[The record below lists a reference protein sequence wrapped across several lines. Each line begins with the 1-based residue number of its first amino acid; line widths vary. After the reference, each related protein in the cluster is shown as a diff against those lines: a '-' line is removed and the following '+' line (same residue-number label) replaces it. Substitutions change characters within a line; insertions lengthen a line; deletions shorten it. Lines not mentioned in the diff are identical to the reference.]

1 MIGNQTDKLIKDMTG
16 KHCGTVVFKIEFETL
31 CSDDGKV
38 CNARMEHLAMLC
50 SNMRNSGL
58 NVLLV
63 SSGAIALGAC
73 SLNMPSMPI
82 GITAK
87 QATAAVGQA
96 ELIMLYQDCF
106 DRFGQTVAQVLLTC
120 DAAEDPVRKTNARN
134 TLARLLQKGI
144 IPVINEND
152 SVSTTDIILNDNYPL
167 ALVASELTEADAIV
181 ITTSDPDNLIVF
193 IKGYPSVITAG
204 TGELIELTGLLDKGE
219 YDHFIG
225 TGGFPGY
232 NEYAGATIN

>member
-1 MIGNQTDKLIKDMTG
+1 MTA
-16 KHCGTVVFKIEFETL
+16 KHCGTIVFKIEFETL
-31 CSDDGKV
+31 CGDDGKV
-38 CNARMEHLAMLC
+38 SNSRIEHLAMLC
-50 SNMRNSGL
+50 SNMSNSGVD
-58 NVLLV
+58 VLLV

-73 SLNMPSMPI
+73 RLNMHLMPL

-120 DAAEDPVRKTNARN
+120 DATGDPVRNTNARN
-134 TLARLLQKGI
+134 TLARLLQKGV

-167 ALVASELTEADAIV
+167 ALMASELTNADAIV
-181 ITTSDPDNLIVF
+181 ITTSDPGNFIVF
-193 IKGYPSVITAG
+193 IKGYPSVITTG
-204 TGELIELTGLLDKGE
+204 TGELIELAGMLDRGE

-225 TGGFPGY
+225 TGVFPGY